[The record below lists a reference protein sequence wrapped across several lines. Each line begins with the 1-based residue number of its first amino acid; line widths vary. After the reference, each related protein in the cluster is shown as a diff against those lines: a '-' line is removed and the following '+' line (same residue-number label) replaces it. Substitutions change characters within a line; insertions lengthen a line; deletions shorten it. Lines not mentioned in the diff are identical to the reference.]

1 MDIEFIPKLRG
12 GKDRASTF
20 DKFMFK
26 IEESIKAKRRADL
39 EAMSQEDKIYNHY
52 TAILPEIPKTKK
64 GIDKAIDVFI
74 NDFTPDNDNG
84 DELLGYLGFFD
95 IGEDIEEGD
104 YTIRAKYLRER
115 IKFKEEGDTTTILSS
130 TKEVVNIVREYLQS
144 LPTEELY
151 NLWIFGTVVTEEEAN
166 KNKERFIDQA
176 KYWYMNKLYF
186 YAEEKYNSKATDTEE
201 DILFKAGEGEY
212 KNNNYQ
218 FSNTTEEENLEQYK
232 KLIVKAITEYPEETT
247 AYCRAIR
254 MTRNNYS
261 EKAILGTIDK
271 ILSNGITTD

>member
-1 MDIEFIPKLRG
+1 
-12 GKDRASTF
+12 
-20 DKFMFK
+20 
-26 IEESIKAKRRADL
+26 
-39 EAMSQEDKIYNHY
+39 
-52 TAILPEIPKTKK
+52 
-64 GIDKAIDVFI
+64 
-74 NDFTPDNDNG
+74 
-84 DELLGYLGFFD
+84 
-95 IGEDIEEGD
+95 
-104 YTIRAKYLRER
+104 
-115 IKFKEEGDTTTILSS
+115 
-130 TKEVVNIVREYLQS
+130 
-144 LPTEELY
+144 
-151 NLWIFGTVVTEEEAN
+151 
-166 KNKERFIDQA
+166 
-176 KYWYMNKLYF
+176 MNKLYF